1 MHLAVG
7 ILTYSSLPSAAA
19 NSGRRG
25 GVTTTVCFP
34 FPPSAVMGEGGEL
47 GKAMRKGRVFSRESE
62 GGVVN
67 KHREP
72 NHVPQPKQTGLF
84 GWIFKRGE
92 LGESESIT
100 FFVGKRIST

>member
-7 ILTYSSLPSAAA
+7 ILTYSSPAAA
-19 NSGRRG
+19 ASSGRRG

-34 FPPSAVMGEGGEL
+34 FPPSAVSVRVAI
-47 GKAMRKGRVFSRESE
+47 GKGNEKGVEFSREIE

-84 GWIFKRGE
+84 GWIFERGE
-92 LGESESIT
+92 FGE
-100 FFVGKRIST
+100 RARA